1 MTEAAIVL
9 KAFQSLGAWLDRFL
23 KGRADRTERE
33 KQAIRELLKALGKTK
48 VYLASLKRSDA
59 DLAEETRLVEL
70 WFSAASAF
78 YGINPEL
85 AQQLE
90 LKGEYWTDPDVW
102 SDTDVREAGIHIEDI
117 SEKAREILGEK

>member
-33 KQAIRELLKALGKTK
+33 RQASRELLKALGKTR
-48 VYLASLKRSDA
+48 VYIASLKRDGA
-59 DLAEETRLVEL
+59 VLAEEAKLVDL

-78 YGINPEL
+78 YGIKPEL
-85 AQQLE
+85 ARQLE
-90 LKGEYWTDPDVW
+90 LKGEYWTNPDVW
-102 SDTDVREAGIHIEDI
+102 SDTDVREAGIHIDDI